1 MTKTEVKEKN
11 KVGEMTL
18 FNLKTKLSNYHV
30 TETTSLVVT
39 KEYHYTTNRWLE

>member
-30 TETTSLVVT
+30 TVNNQSGSNQRIPLHN
-39 KEYHYTTNRWLE
+39 K